1 MPFCRF
7 IKWVPLS
14 LVALSAIN
22 DRGMAQSPQFLPL
35 QPHKVQWANAVI
47 KDALK
52 TKDSL
57 QLAEGYYLYGKIYE
71 ATGDYLSAKRYFMQ
85 SLRIQEKRGDSEE
98 LVRLYDRL
106 FYLGF
111 KFYNYADVLRYAHL
125 SLAVAQRIGSHK
137 ALVRAYGQMRALYDT
152 DWSQMPGQTTKNLP
166 KPNYDSVLYYLKKIE
181 PLARRSPDPIE
192 LAMVNQYLGAEL
204 RRRNDPKAI
213 SYIEERLQI
222 FVKQKKTGGQ
232 VNAMLYLADT
242 YVQFGYRQRAKQ
254 LIGQAHQLQRTLPS
268 NVQESVTSFEA
279 VYTHYFQAIG
289 DWKRAFEHQQ
299 KVFDLERNRDL
310 ADREGAVSRLSVEY
324 ETEKKEAQLKS
335 QQKEL
340 ALTAENLKNQERFL
354 VAMSAL
360 FLLALGASTS
370 FYGLFRRNQRLNQ
383 QNALLVREQNH
394 RVKNNLQLVSSLLS
408 LQSNRLTDESAKV
421 AVEDSKRRIE
431 VMTALQRKLYDGNEL
446 ATVVLADFVGEVV
459 EAVLEVFGQQQVDAQ
474 YDIDAAL
481 KTSDDDALRIGLI
494 INELT
499 TNACKYAFP
508 KHPHPTFRIFCHK
521 QSDMLALRVVDNGP
535 GFQRQDNLRNASFG
549 LHLIHLQ
556 VQQLN
561 GTYTFETH
569 EGCVFEMK
577 FNAK

>member
-1 MPFCRF
+1 MPFCGF
-7 IKWVPLS
+7 IKWVLIPLAAFA
-14 LVALSAIN
+14 VII
-22 DRGMAQSPQFLPL
+22 DGGMAQSPQFLPL
-35 QPHKVQWANAVI
+35 QPHKLQWANAVI

-52 TKDSL
+52 TKDTL

-71 ATGDYLSAKRYFMQ
+71 ATGDYLSAKRYFMR
-85 SLRIQEKRGDSEE
+85 SLRIIEPRGDSFE
-98 LVRLYDRL
+98 LSRLYLRL
-106 FYLGF
+106 SGLGF
-111 KFYNYADVLRYAHL
+111 AFFNYVDAGRYAQL
-125 SLAVAQRIGSHK
+125 SLAVAQRIGSGK
-137 ALVRAYGQMRALYDT
+137 ALLRAYAQMRALHDT
-152 DWSQMPGQTTKNLP
+152 DWSQMPGRTTKNLP
-166 KPNYDSVLYYLKKIE
+166 KPNYDSVLYYLKKLE
-181 PLARRSPDPIE
+181 PLARKNPDPVE
-192 LAMVNQYLGAEL
+192 LAMVNHYLGMEL
-204 RRRNDPKAI
+204 QRRNDPKAI
-213 SYIEERLQI
+213 FYIEEKLQI
-222 FVKQKKTGGQ
+222 FTKQKKAADQ
-232 VNAMLYLADT
+232 VNAMLHLADI
-242 YVQFGYRQRAKQ
+242 YIQFGQKQRAEQ
-254 LIGQAHQLQRTLPS
+254 LIRQARQLQHTLPS
-268 NVQESVTSFEA
+268 DNQGSHSAFEA
-279 VYTHYFQAIG
+279 VYTHYYQAIG

-299 KVFDLERNRDL
+299 KVFDLERNRHL
-310 ADREGAVSRLSVEY
+310 ADREGAVSRLAVEY

-340 ALTAENLKNQERFL
+340 ALTAENLKNQRRFL
-354 VAMSAL
+354 AAMSAL
-360 FLLALGASTS
+360 FLLAVGASAS
-370 FYGLFRRNQRLNQ
+370 FYGLFRKNQRLNQ

-459 EAVLEVFGQQQVDAQ
+459 DAVLEVFGQQQVDVE
-474 YDIDAAL
+474 YDIEAAL

-508 KHPHPTFRIFCHK
+508 KQPHPTFRIACHK
-521 QSDMLALRVVDNGP
+521 QSDMITLRVVDNGP
-535 GFQRQDNLRNASFG
+535 GFQRPTNLRSASFG

-561 GTYTFETH
+561 GMYTFETH

>member
-1 MPFCRF
+1 MPFCDF
-7 IKWVPLS
+7 IKWVLIPLA
-14 LVALSAIN
+14 ALAAII
-22 DRGMAQSPQFLPL
+22 DRGMAQSPQFLRL
-35 QPHKVQWANAVI
+35 EPHKVQWANAVI

-71 ATGDYLSAKRYFMQ
+71 AAGDYLSAKRYFMQ

-106 FYLGF
+106 SGLGF

-137 ALVRAYGQMRALYDT
+137 ALVRAYGQMRGLYET
-152 DWSQMPGQTTKNLP
+152 DWSQMPGQTNKNLP
-166 KPNYDSVLYYLKKIE
+166 KPNYDSVLYYLKKLE

-192 LAMVNQYLGAEL
+192 LAVVNQYLGAEL

-222 FVKQKKTGGQ
+222 FVKQKKPGDQ
-232 VNAMLYLADT
+232 VNASLDLADT
-242 YVQFGYRQRAKQ
+242 YIQFEQPQRAKE
-254 LIGQAHQLQRTLPS
+254 LIAKAERLHRSLPT
-268 NVQESVTSFEA
+268 NNQGVQTNFEGI
-279 VYTHYFQAIG
+279 YTHYYQAVG
-289 DWKRAFEHQQ
+289 NWERAFEHQQ
-299 KVFDLERNRDL
+299 KVFDLERNRYL

-335 QQKEL
+335 QQNEL
-340 ALTAENLKNQERFL
+340 ALTAENFKNQRRFL
-354 VAMSAL
+354 AAMSAL
-360 FLLALGASTS
+360 FLLAVGASAS
-370 FYGLFRRNQRLNQ
+370 FYGLFRKNQRLNQ

-446 ATVVLADFVGEVV
+446 ATVVLADFVGEMV
-459 EAVLEVFGQQQVDAQ
+459 EAVLEVFGQQQVDVQ
-474 YDIDAAL
+474 YDIEAAL

-508 KHPHPTFRIFCHK
+508 KHPRPTFRIACRK
-521 QSDMLALRVVDNGP
+521 QSDMLTLRVVDNGP
-535 GFQRQDNLRNASFG
+535 GFQRPDNLKNASFG

-561 GTYTFETH
+561 GTYTFETRQR
-569 EGCVFEMK
+569 CVFEMK